1 MDESVAA
8 RSMTKRRKRE
18 AIWGIALASPII
30 LGFLLW
36 YAGPMLASLGIG
48 LTDWNALRSPN
59 FIGFDNFER
68 ILTGDPLFWQ
78 SLRVTAI
85 YTAIGVPLQLTIAFS
100 IASLLNNR
108 IRGGRA
114 LRAMYF
120 LPSIVPVIAT
130 SILWLWIFNP
140 QPYGLLNGFLRF
152 FGIPSLGWTTSTSTA
167 LPSLIIMSLWT
178 TGGIMI
184 IFLAGLQGVPTDLYD
199 AVDVDGGS
207 WWQKL
212 RHVTI
217 PMMTPTI
224 LFNLVIAT
232 IVAMQ
237 AFTEAFV
244 MTQGG
249 PNNATLFYVLYL
261 YRKAF
266 VELDFGYASALA
278 WLLFAMLAL
287 VTLLIFRSSRRWVYY
302 EVGD

>member
-1 MDESVAA
+1 VA
-8 RSMTKRRKRE
+8 RSRTRVKKRDV
-18 AIWGIALASPII
+18 IWGIALASPII

-36 YAGPMLASLGIG
+36 YAGPMVASLGIG
-48 LTDWNALRSPN
+48 LTDWNALRSPR
-59 FIGFDNFER
+59 FVGLQNFER
-68 ILTGDPLFWQ
+68 ILTNDPLFWQ
-78 SLRVTAI
+78 ALKVTAT
-85 YTAIGVPLQLTIAFS
+85 YTAIAVPLQLSIAFS
-100 IASLLNNR
+100 IASLLNTR

-140 QPYGLLNGFLRF
+140 QPYGLLNGFLRA

-167 LPSLIIMSLWT
+167 LPSLILMSLWT

-212 RHVTI
+212 WHVTI

-232 IVAMQ
+232 IAAMQ

-278 WLLFAMLAL
+278 WLLFALLGL
-287 VTLLIFRSSRRWVYY
+287 VTLVIFKSSRSWVYY

>member
-1 MDESVAA
+1 
-8 RSMTKRRKRE
+8 MTKTRKRE

-68 ILTGDPLFWQ
+68 ILTNDPLFWQ

-85 YTAIGVPLQLTIAFS
+85 YTAVGVPLQLTLAFS

-140 QPYGLLNGFLRF
+140 QPYGLLNGFLRL
-152 FGIPSLGWTTSTSTA
+152 FGIPSLGWTTATSTA
-167 LPSLIIMSLWT
+167 LPSLILMSLWT

-232 IVAMQ
+232 IAAMQ

-266 VELDFGYASALA
+266 EELNFGYASALA

-287 VTLLIFRSSRRWVYY
+287 VTLLIFRSSRSWVYY